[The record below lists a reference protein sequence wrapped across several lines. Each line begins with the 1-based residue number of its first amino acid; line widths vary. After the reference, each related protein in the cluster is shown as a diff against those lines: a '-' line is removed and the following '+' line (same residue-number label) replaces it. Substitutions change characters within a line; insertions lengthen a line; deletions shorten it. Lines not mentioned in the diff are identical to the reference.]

1 MSLRLLDL
9 PLLLNTSDQDLFRDF
24 FVPALAHAFR
34 YDRGVGYFASGW
46 LRLVAQGMVTFAA
59 HGGRARWVTSPIL
72 NQQDWEALLAGDE
85 ARLDPALR
93 EILYRNVQDLERSLE
108 DDTLSALAWMI
119 ADGVLSFKLALPR
132 GKLNDGDFHD
142 KFGIFTDLAGDRVSF
157 NGSYND
163 SIQGTRNYE
172 SIKVFRSWEPTFMPL
187 VKSEQERFD
196 RLWCNLDPN
205 VRVFDVAEMT
215 ESMLRLRT
223 SERPYPAPAWLK
235 HTKSTGELGIPLI
248 WQRKEPS
255 VPAALSLRSYQI
267 EAIEAWFQAGCRG
280 LLEMAT
286 GTGKTITSLAGAV
299 RLYAHERRLV
309 LVIACPYQHL
319 VDQWFEEATG
329 FGFRPIRAYQSREK
343 WLDKLNDKITG
354 FNFGDSEVLCV
365 ITTHDTFATE
375 HFRKTIE
382 RVKGPVLVIADEAH
396 HLGA

>member
-85 ARLDPALR
+85 ARLDPELR

-132 GKLNDGDFHD
+132 GKLDDGDFHD
-142 KFGIFTDLAGDRVSF
+142 KFGIFTDLAGDQVSF

-172 SIKVFRSWEPTFMPL
+172 SIKVFRSWEPIFAPL

-205 VRVFDVAEMT
+205 VRVFEVAEMT
-215 ESMLRLRT
+215 ESMLRLRA
-223 SERPYPAPAWLK
+223 SERPYPAPGWLK
-235 HTKSTGELGIPLI
+235 HTI
-248 WQRKEPS
+248 
-255 VPAALSLRSYQI
+255 
-267 EAIEAWFQAGCRG
+267 C
-280 LLEMAT
+280 
-286 GTGKTITSLAGAV
+286 
-299 RLYAHERRLV
+299 H
-309 LVIACPYQHL
+309 C
-319 VDQWFEEATG
+319 
-329 FGFRPIRAYQSREK
+329 
-343 WLDKLNDKITG
+343 
-354 FNFGDSEVLCV
+354 
-365 ITTHDTFATE
+365 
-375 HFRKTIE
+375 
-382 RVKGPVLVIADEAH
+382 
-396 HLGA
+396 